1 MPPVPSP
8 LYVSCVDGKPVT
20 RLALGD
26 RGGARPGLPIGTV
39 RGEGRALVYQPDRIV
54 MIPAAEVAAFGRV
67 YERAIAEQH
76 LVRRS
81 EADYLA
87 QIEAQKK
94 SKAAPVEPPD
104 PDSNP
109 NEPAAPAES
118 SPS

>member
-26 RGGARPGLPIGTV
+26 RGGARPGLPIGTI
-39 RGEGRALVYQPDRIV
+39 RGEGRALTYQTDRIV
-54 MIPAAEVAAFGRV
+54 RIPSAEVAAFGRV
-67 YERAIAEQH
+67 YERAITEQH
-76 LVRRS
+76 LVRRT

-87 QIEAQKK
+87 QAEAQKK
-94 SKAAPVEPPD
+94 NKAAPIDPPN

-109 NEPAAPAES
+109 NKPAAPAEG